1 MIFLEGH
8 GGVFLL
14 QQILD
19 DAEKFAAR
27 DGMRK
32 HSAFA
37 RTNCVMLGL
46 DLWDVFGGGGHLRT
60 PTSADVD

>member
-1 MIFLEGH
+1 M
-8 GGVFLL
+8 L